1 MKTQRLCIYPKDIQ
15 RITGKSERSARRL
28 LANVKEYFGKQ
39 PHHLISAEEFAEYTG
54 LDAALISEY
63 LTD

>member
-15 RITGKSERSARRL
+15 RITGKSERSSRRL
-28 LANVKEYFGKQ
+28 LAEVKDYFDKA
-39 PHHLISAEEFAEYTG
+39 PHQLVTAAEFAEYTG
-54 LDAALISEY
+54 LDAALVQEY